1 MKRFEIHIKEIN
13 LNEDLEPIEKK
24 EVETSCIV
32 DDKLT
37 PTTEELV
44 KEVLEHKWADIK
56 RYFLEIRNK
65 EHFTKYQS
73 LADYT
78 KLVRKALCE
87 EIRVRLEPYYGE
99 EVSGFIVDK
108 VLDDTAGE

>member
-1 MKRFEIHIKEIN
+1 MKKFEIHIKEIN

-24 EVETSCIV
+24 EVEASYII

-37 PTTEELV
+37 PITQ
-44 KEVLEHKWADIK
+44 EVINGVLNYKWEDAK
-56 RYFLEIRNK
+56 RFFLEARNK

-108 VLDDTAGE
+108 VLDDIAGE